1 VSLFLRKYVPK
12 GDKGELMLS
21 DWTLWLEWFIKAV
34 VVIFAL
40 LTGFAYLTLY
50 ERRALA
56 RIQTRIGP
64 NRAGPQGLLQPIAD
78 AVKLI
83 FKEELVPAKADKIIF
98 FWAPVVTMVPSIIIA
113 AVIPWGTKFTAFGRE
128 ITLYLADINVG
139 VLYVMSIASIAVYG
153 IVLAGWSSNN
163 KYAMLGG
170 LRSSA
175 QMISYELALG
185 LSFVTS
191 IILANSMS
199 LRDIVNAQRV
209 AELHIGNFT
218 FPFPMWFV
226 FIQPVGA
233 VIFWIATLAEVNRA
247 PFDMPE
253 AEQELTAGYHSEY
266 SGMKFALF
274 FMAEYQKMIVICAI
288 AATLYFGGFLG
299 PFVDR
304 YPLLG
309 PLYLLIKVVALLF
322 GMIWV
327 RATWPRIR
335 YDRLMSFGW
344 KVMLPLSLTITFITA
359 TGIVLADVF
368 NNQLYFWAIPFVSI
382 LIGLFTV
389 VMIYREL
396 RRKVYERA

>member
-1 VSLFLRKYVPK
+1 
-12 GDKGELMLS
+12 MLS
-21 DWTLWLEWFIKAV
+21 DWTLWLEWFIKALV
-34 VVIFAL
+34 VTLAL
-40 LTGFAYLTLY
+40 LTGFAYLTWY

-56 RIQTRIGP
+56 RIQARVGP
-64 NRAGPQGLLQPIAD
+64 NRAGPFGLLQPIAD

-83 FKEELVPAKADKIIF
+83 FKEELTPAKADKVVF
-98 FWAPVVTMVPSIIIA
+98 FWAPVITLVPSIIIA
-113 AVIPWGTKFTAFGRE
+113 AVIPWGTAFDFFGRKVN
-128 ITLYLADINVG
+128 LYVADINVG
-139 VLYVMSIASIAVYG
+139 VLYLMSIASIAVYG

-185 LSFVTS
+185 LSFATS
-191 IILANSMS
+191 IILANSMRM
-199 LRDIVNAQRV
+199 LDIIEAQRN
-209 AELHIGNFT
+209 L
-218 FPFPMWFV
+218 WFV
-226 FIQPVGA
+226 VVQPVGA
-233 VIFWIATLAEVNRA
+233 IIFWIATLAEVNRA

-288 AATLYFGGFLG
+288 MATLYFGGFRG
-299 PFVDR
+299 PFVDE

-309 PLYLLIKVVALLF
+309 PLYLFIKVVVLLF

-335 YDRLMSFGW
+335 YDRLMAFGW
-344 KVMLPLSLTITFITA
+344 KIMLPLSLAITFITA
-359 TGIVLADVF
+359 TGLVLQQEL
-368 NNQLYFWAIPFVSI
+368 NNDIYFWAIPVVSTI
-382 LIGLFTV
+382 IGLFTV
-389 VMIYREL
+389 VMIYRTL
-396 RRKVYERA
+396 RRLPHERV

>member
-1 VSLFLRKYVPK
+1 
-12 GDKGELMLS
+12 MLS

-34 VVIFAL
+34 VLILAL
-40 LTGFAYLTLY
+40 LTGFAYLTWY

-83 FKEELVPAKADKIIF
+83 FKEELVPAKADKILF
-98 FWAPVVTMVPSIIIA
+98 FWAPVITMVPSIIIA
-113 AVIPWGTKFTAFGRE
+113 AVVPFGPTVELFGRK
-128 ITLYLADINVG
+128 ISLSMANINVG

-175 QMISYELALG
+175 QMISYELSLG
-185 LSFVTS
+185 LGFVVA
-191 IILANSMS
+191 ILLGNSMN
-199 LRDIVNAQRV
+199 LHEIVEKQRDI
-209 AELHIGNFT
+209 
-218 FPFPMWFV
+218 WFALV
-226 FIQPVGA
+226 QPVGA
-233 VIFWIATLAEVNRA
+233 FIFLIVTLAEVNRA

-274 FMAEYQKMIVICAI
+274 FMAEYQKMIVICMI
-288 AATLYFGGFLG
+288 AATLFFGGYREFWFLKDTFFSVDRNWWLG
-299 PFVDR
+299 PI
-304 YPLLG
+304 YMLA
-309 PLYLLIKVVALLF
+309 KVVVLLF
-322 GMIWV
+322 FMIWI

-335 YDRLMSFGW
+335 YDRLMAFGW
-344 KVMLPLSLTITFITA
+344 KVLLPLSLAIVFITA
-359 TGIVLADVF
+359 AGILLAQEL
-368 NNQLYFWAIPFVSI
+368 NNPMLIWTIPVASTMV
-382 LIGLFTV
+382 GLFAV

-396 RRKVYERA
+396 RRKAYERA

>member
-1 VSLFLRKYVPK
+1 
-12 GDKGELMLS
+12 MIS
-21 DWTLWLEWFIKAV
+21 DWTLWLEWFIKGLV
-34 VVIFAL
+34 VTLAL
-40 LTGFAYLTLY
+40 LTGFAYLTWY

-56 RIQTRIGP
+56 RLQVRIGP

-83 FKEELVPAKADKIIF
+83 FKEELTPGKADRLVF
-98 FWAPVVTMVPSIIIA
+98 FWAPVITLVPSIIIA
-113 AVIPWGTKFTAFGRE
+113 AVIPWGTSFVMFDRVIE
-128 ITLYLADINVG
+128 LYVADLNVG
-139 VLYVMSIASIAVYG
+139 VLYLMSIASIAVYG

-191 IILANSMS
+191 IILANSMRM
-199 LRDIVNAQRV
+199 LDIVAAQK
-209 AELHIGNFT
+209 E
-218 FPFPMWFV
+218 MWFV
-226 FIQPVGA
+226 VIQPVGA

-288 AATLYFGGFLG
+288 AATLYFGGFREFGFLRNTFFSVDYTWMLGSTQITNWFLG
-299 PFVDR
+299 PV
-304 YPLLG
+304 
-309 PLYLLIKVVALLF
+309 YLLLKVIALLF

-344 KVMLPLSLTITFITA
+344 KVMLPLSLAITFITA
-359 TGIVLADVF
+359 TGISLAEIYQ
-368 NNQLYFWAIPFVSI
+368 NQLFFWAIPVISI
-382 LIGLFTV
+382 IVGLFTV
-389 VMIYREL
+389 TMIYREL
-396 RRKVYERA
+396 RRKAYERA